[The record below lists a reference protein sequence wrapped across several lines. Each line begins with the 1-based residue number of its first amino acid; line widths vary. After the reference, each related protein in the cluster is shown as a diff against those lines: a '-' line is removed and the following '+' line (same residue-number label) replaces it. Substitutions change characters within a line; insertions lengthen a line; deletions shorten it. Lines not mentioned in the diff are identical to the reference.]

1 MRFDARELMRG
12 TLMVILLALLG
23 GCAAKPQAARRAR
36 EPIAIPEVPAEQAV
50 VASALVF
57 DPPIA
62 INEQPLDL
70 ARDPRQASAVVG
82 FDQLTTTFFYLQ
94 TDDKQRF
101 DNFNTGDRFERRA
114 VSQRFGVSFR

>member
-1 MRFDARELMRG
+1 MRWLP
-12 TLMVILLALLG
+12 VILLLSLVV
-23 GCAAKPQAARRAR
+23 GCAAKPQAERAARQPVTGS
-36 EPIAIPEVPAEQAV
+36 EPQLEQVV

-62 INEQPLDL
+62 MNEQPLDL

-82 FDQLTTTFFYLQ
+82 FDQLTTTYFYLQ

>member
-1 MRFDARELMRG
+1 MGFDGRDAMRWLPG
-12 TLMVILLALLG
+12 IVLLCLVV
-23 GCAAKPQAARRAR
+23 GCAAKPRAEKPARPPAAAS
-36 EPIAIPEVPAEQAV
+36 EAQLEQVV

-70 ARDPRQASAVVG
+70 ARDPRQAAAVVG

-101 DNFNTGDRFERRA
+101 DNFNTGGAFERRA